1 MNPVSRRAPWIAGV
15 ALAAIFA
22 AAAGGVS
29 AAPNTAPAAAVKV
42 PPIAFKQRTLPNG
55 LQLYTSVDR
64 TTPNVTVQ
72 VWYGVGSKDDPAGRS
87 GFAHLFEHMM
97 FKATRDLPAESF
109 DRLTEDVGG
118 TNNAFT
124 ADDTTAYHE
133 VIPANHLQRLI
144 WAEAERM
151 GSLVVDEANFKSERS
166 VVEEELRQRV
176 LADPYGRFFR
186 LSIPQH
192 SFTVHPYKRP
202 GIGSIEDLEA
212 STLDDVRAFHATY
225 YRPDDAALIVVG
237 NFDPAQLDAWVD
249 QYFGAIKTP
258 ATPVPKVTAVEPPR
272 TGGPKTFT
280 DYGPNVP
287 LPALA
292 ITWLAPAARDRDAAA
307 LNVLD
312 AILTGGKSSRLYN
325 ALVYKQQLAAE
336 VFSNADLR
344 AQPGLFEV
352 GMVMA
357 GGKSLEAGEAALRAQ
372 VAAVRDKPVTAEEL
386 ATAKTQLTAAAVRR
400 RETVEGRAFE
410 LGNALREEGDAARA
424 NTDIADL
431 NAVTAADVQR
441 VAAKYLADDTRV
453 VIRYLPESA
462 RPAGSAATA
471 EAAAPP
477 AAKPVESKPY
487 TGEVATLAPEGQRQA
502 PPPIGAPIAATL
514 PSPAEKTLPNGLRV
528 IVAHS
533 SDLPLITANLIVKSG
548 GNVDPPGLAGAA
560 DVTASLVTEGT
571 ATRTAPQIAQQVEAL
586 GAALN
591 AGSGWESS
599 SVTLSSL
606 SDKIAPAMAIM
617 ADVAE
622 HPAFAPDELE
632 RVRKQDLDG
641 LAVTYHQPGGLAG
654 AMTAP
659 VVFAGTAFGHA
670 ADGTPGSLAKLSRDD
685 VVALHRTYWRPDN
698 AILVLTG
705 DLTPDQGFTLAQ
717 QAFGDWARPASAAPA
732 PVIAHPAAPPRAVAV
747 DVSGAGQAAVVMV
760 KTAITRADPLYY
772 QGLVAN
778 AVLGGGYSA
787 RLNEEI
793 RIKRGLSYG
802 AGSRLSARATLGS
815 FSAQAQTKNQS
826 AGEVVNLLRSTTAGL
841 ATNAPAADELAARQ
855 SSLVGEYGREL
866 ATSGGLAGI
875 LGNLAVYG
883 IDLNEIKA
891 YTDRV
896 NAVTAA
902 QVSAFARDQFDP
914 AKASFIVVGD
924 AKVFLDP
931 LKAALPS
938 VEVIPVDNLDLD
950 SPTLKKAP

>member
-1 MNPVSRRAPWIAGV
+1 MARLATRAV
-15 ALAAIFA
+15 HRTFRTLALAA
-22 AAAGGVS
+22 VS
-29 AAPNTAPAAAVKV
+29 LVAIGAAPLSAMAAPAIQV
-42 PPIAFKQRTLPNG
+42 PPIGYKQRTLPNG

-72 VWYGVGSKDDPAGRS
+72 VWYGVGSKDDPEGRS

-109 DRLTEDVGG
+109 DRITEDVGG
-118 TNNAFT
+118 SNNAFT

-176 LADPYGRFFR
+176 LADPYGRLLR
-186 LSIPQH
+186 LSIPHH
-192 SFTVHPYKRP
+192 SFTTHPYKRP

-225 YRPDDAALIVVG
+225 YRPDDAALIVIG
-237 NFDPAQLDAWVD
+237 NFDEAQLNAWVD

-258 ATPVPKVTAVEPPR
+258 ATAIPHVTAVEPPR
-272 TGGPKTFT
+272 TGGPKTYT

-287 LPALA
+287 LPATV
-292 ITWLAPAARDRDAAA
+292 ITWLAPAARDPDAAA

-325 ALVYKQQLAAE
+325 TLVYKQQLAAE
-336 VFSNADLR
+336 VFSSADLR
-344 AQPGLFEV
+344 AQPGLFYI
-352 GMVMA
+352 GMVMG
-357 GGKSLEAGEAALRAQ
+357 GGKAPADGVAAIRAQ
-372 VAAVRDKPVTAEEL
+372 LADIRKTGVTQAEL

-424 NTDIADL
+424 NSDIGAL
-431 NAVTAADVQR
+431 NAVTAADVRR
-441 VAAKYLADDTRV
+441 VAIKYLTDDTRV
-453 VIRYLPESA
+453 VINYLPESA
-462 RPAGSAATA
+462 RPAGEAPPA
-471 EAAAPP
+471 ETHAAAAP
-477 AAKPVESKPY
+477 SKPF

-502 PPPIGAPIAATL
+502 LPPIGAPVAAVL
-514 PSPAEKTLPNGLRV
+514 PSPAERTLANGLKV
-528 IVAHS
+528 VVARS
-533 SDLPLITANLIVKSG
+533 SDLPLITAQLSIRSG
-548 GNVDPPGLAGAA
+548 ANVDPKGLAGAA
-560 DVTASLVTEGT
+560 DLTAALVTEGT
-571 ATRTAPQIAQQVEAL
+571 KTRSAPQIAGQIEAL
-586 GAALN
+586 GASLE

-599 SVTLSSL
+599 TVTLSSL
-606 SDKIAPAMAIM
+606 SDNIAPAMAIM
-617 ADVAE
+617 ADVTE
-622 HPAFAPDELE
+622 NPVFAPDDLE

-641 LAVTYHQPGGLAG
+641 MAVTYHQPGGLSG

-670 ADGTPGSLAKLSRDD
+670 ADGTPGSIAKLSRGD
-685 VVALHRTYWRPDN
+685 VVALHQTYWRPDN

-705 DLTPDQGFTLAQ
+705 DLTPDQGFALAQ
-717 QAFGDWARPASAAPA
+717 QAFGGWARPASPPPA
-732 PVIAHPAAPPRAVAV
+732 PVTAHPDAPPRALAV
-747 DVSGAGQAAVVMV
+747 DLVGSGQAAVVMV
-760 KTAITRADPLYY
+760 KTSITRSDPRYY

-778 AVLGGGYSA
+778 AALGGGYSA

-802 AGSRLSARATLGS
+802 AGSRLTPRMSLGS
-815 FSAQAQTKNQS
+815 FTASAQTKNES

-841 ATNAPAADELAARQ
+841 VATPPTDEELTARK
-855 SSLVGEYGREL
+855 SSLVGEYGRDL

-883 IDLNEIKA
+883 IDLNEIKV

-896 NAVTAA
+896 NAVTPA
-902 QVSAFARDQFDP
+902 QVADFARDQFDP

-931 LKAALPS
+931 LKTALPG
-938 VEVIPVDNLDLD
+938 VELIPLDQLDLD
-950 SPTLKKAP
+950 SPTLKKTP